1 MDVAQAAPQTVF
13 LAGDEAGLYLQAT
26 TCHVWSPTGQTPIVR
41 ADPGRAKTN
50 FYGTLNLQTGQEL
63 AMRSDLMNAK
73 VSAQHLEMLLEA
85 YPNLPIVLFW
95 DRAPWHRG
103 KAIDQVLEEHSRL
116 EIIFFPTASPDL
128 NPQEQVWKAVRKEVS
143 HNHLEAQLPKLAD
156 RFLNKL
162 NSSTF
167 LSSFLDKYGYITIHP
182 MFI

>member
-1 MDVAQAAPQTVF
+1 MDVAQDAPDTVF
-13 LAGDEAGLYLQAT
+13 LAEDEAGLYLQAT
-26 TCHVWSPTGQTPIVR
+26 TCHVWAAIGQTPIVR

-50 FYGTLNLQTGQEL
+50 FYGTLNLCTGQEV
-63 AMRSDLMNAK
+63 AMRSDLMNAE
-73 VSAQHLEMLLEA
+73 VSAQYLEIILKTNPEV
-85 YPNLPIVLFW
+85 PIILFW

-103 KAIDQVLEEHSRL
+103 KPIDQVLEKHPRL

-128 NPQEQVWKAVRKEVS
+128 NPQEHVWKAVRKEVS
-143 HNHLEAQLPKLAD
+143 HNHLEAKLPELAD

-167 LSSFLDKYGYITIHP
+167 DSSFLDQYGYNTIRP